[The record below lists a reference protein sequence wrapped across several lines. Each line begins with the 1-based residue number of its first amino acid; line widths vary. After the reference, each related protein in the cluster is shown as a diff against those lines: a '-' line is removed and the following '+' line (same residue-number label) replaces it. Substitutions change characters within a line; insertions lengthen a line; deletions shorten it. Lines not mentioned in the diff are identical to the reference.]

1 MRDNERMETIEVL
14 KHLQGIL
21 DVTRVAGSE
30 EHNHIQEL
38 KLIDRKGCK
47 NMFGEPLMDG
57 LYVRPVWSDNPDR
70 DDGYYDIN
78 VEGDSPWGVACDV
91 MQWLKKKF

>member
-1 MRDNERMETIEVL
+1 MNEREQRETVEVL

-21 DVTRVAGSE
+21 DVTRASGSA

-38 KLIDRKGCK
+38 RLIERKGCK

-57 LYVRPVWSDNPDR
+57 WYVRPIWSDNPER
-70 DDGYYDIN
+70 NDGYYDIN
-78 VEGDSPWGVACDV
+78 VNGDSPWAVTIDV
-91 MQWLKKKF
+91 IKALRARF